1 MGIHLA
7 TWVVHP
13 LMSFG
18 GTLFMTPRLAR
29 LVPLLRPL
37 LGALAIAGALAA
49 CSRDTVEVNRNP
61 DQADYNHGELRA
73 AVNVFVKAGRTPD
86 AYADLSRAVLALRS
100 GMDRSVAE
108 EAELKLIVL
117 ALAPTQSVSASPMP
131 EQVEALA
138 LTVWPTLLAP
148 PIEADAIAA
157 KRDGSSSEI
166 YPKKGESPQG
176 YLRRLC
182 GGPLAGDCKQV
193 VPEYQGHVVA
203 ALAARRGTERARNA
217 VAGCMMCSAEPGWH
231 EAVRSWEA
239 LDRMANG
246 WIHEIQIKAAPGN
259 WPTAGSSSE
268 VDGNLPEAEV
278 TATGEI
284 VIGGQR
290 YGATQRID
298 ALRELRLLH
307 GQGGGSGSGSGG
319 IALHLRPEL
328 TLAQVRAILSDT
340 RKSGAKRIAVVAR
353 AAEYPWE
360 RRIYRVAEGA
370 GVDTDLRP
378 TDSLQLL
385 LHTMDHVAGP
395 GAIARVD

>member
-1 MGIHLA
+1 MTLRLA
-7 TWVVHP
+7 SIVGAAGARSGSPARASARPLSRPAVHP
-13 LMSFG
+13 FIRS
-18 GTLFMTPRLAR
+18 
-29 LVPLLRPL
+29 L
-37 LGALAIAGALAA
+37 LGALAVAVALAA
-49 CSRDTVEVNRNP
+49 CSREAVEVNRDP
-61 DQADYNHGELRA
+61 DQADYNHGALRA
-73 AVNVFVKAGRTPD
+73 AVDTFVKAGRTPD
-86 AYADLSRAVLALRS
+86 AYADLTRTVLALRA

-117 ALAPTQSVSASPMP
+117 ALGPIQSVGASPMA

-148 PIEADAIAA
+148 PIEPDAIAV
-157 KRDGSSSEI
+157 KRDSSSSEL
-166 YPKKGESPQG
+166 YPKKGESPTG

-217 VAGCMMCSAEPGWH
+217 VASCMMCSTDRGWH

-239 LDRMANG
+239 LDRIANG

-268 VDGNLPEAEV
+268 AFPSLPEAEV

-290 YGATQRID
+290 YGGTQRLD
-298 ALRELRLLH
+298 ALRELRFLH
-307 GQGGGSGSGSGG
+307 GNEGG
-319 IALHLRPEL
+319 IALNLRPEL
-328 TLAQVRAILSDT
+328 TLAQVRALLSDT

-353 AAEYPWE
+353 GAEYPWE
-360 RRIYRVAEGA
+360 RRIYWVAEGT
-370 GVDTDLRP
+370 GIDTDLRP

-385 LHTMDHVAGP
+385 LHTMDHIASP

>member
-1 MGIHLA
+1 MMPRQA
-7 TWVVHP
+7 TRS
-13 LMSFG
+13 LS
-18 GTLFMTPRLAR
+18 RL
-29 LVPLLRPL
+29 L
-37 LGALAIAGALAA
+37 LGALAVAGALAA
-49 CSRDTVEVNRNP
+49 CSREAVEVNRNP
-61 DQADYNHGELRA
+61 DQADYNHGGLRA
-73 AVNVFVKAGRTPD
+73 AVDVFVKAGRTAD
-86 AYADLSRAVLALRS
+86 AYADLSRSVLALRS
-100 GMDRSVAE
+100 GMDRAVAE
-108 EAELKLIVL
+108 EAELKLMVL
-117 ALAPTQSVSASPMP
+117 ALAPIQAVSASPMP

-138 LTVWPTLLAP
+138 LTVWPTLLGPA
-148 PIEADAIAA
+148 IEPDAIAV
-157 KRDGSSSEI
+157 KRDPGSSEL
-166 YPKKGESPQG
+166 YPKKGESPTV

-217 VAGCMMCSAEPGWH
+217 VAGCMMCAAEPGWH

-268 VDGNLPEAEV
+268 MHSGLPEAEV

-298 ALRELRLLH
+298 ALRELRFLH
-307 GQGGGSGSGSGG
+307 GGTDGGGG

-328 TLAQVRAILSDT
+328 TLAQVRALLADT

-353 AAEYPWE
+353 APEYPWE
-360 RRIYRVAEGA
+360 RRIYWVAEGA
-370 GVDTDLRP
+370 GVDTDLRS